1 MRLPGSLVSERA
13 LEKFLPNDET
23 AVLRRSGEY
32 LVVDVQ
38 RNEIEPDDFDNGGD
52 GRGWLDTLAP
62 LRADAIDGDYRF
74 FYLIWLMGVEAGGVA
89 DDEPEPLPGLAPLT
103 PAIEA
108 FADFFDIDGDLVAA
122 AAAAPAPETRTGA
135 PRQAMAAVI
144 HGMNEAEKDELLVR
158 LHEGDMRVRAERR
171 RYCRE
176 RLGLPGGPSHALRTA
191 GELRAG
197 AARLAEE
204 RRREAEQRRRE
215 KEAAAAREARLNALT
230 ALGERAWITV
240 EAEIARRNPGSYDRA
255 VALLEGLCALAL
267 RQGTDDEFARRTAV
281 LRRQHAAKKRFI
293 ERLDERFGS
302 PTLV

>member
-1 MRLPGSLVSERA
+1 MRLPESLVSKRA
-13 LEKFLPNDET
+13 LEKFLPDDET

-38 RNEIEPDDFDNGGD
+38 RNEVEPDDLDDGGD
-52 GRGWLDTLAP
+52 GHGWLDTLAP

-74 FYLIWLMGVEAGGVA
+74 FYLIWLIGVE
-89 DDEPEPLPGLAPLT
+89 
-103 PAIEA
+103 
-108 FADFFDIDGDLVAA
+108 AA

-135 PRQAMAAVI
+135 PRQAMAAVL

-240 EAEIARRNPGSYDRA
+240 EAEIAQRNPGSYDRV
-255 VALLEGLCALAL
+255 VALLEDPRALAL
-267 RQGTDDEFARRTAV
+267 RQGTDDEFVRRTAV